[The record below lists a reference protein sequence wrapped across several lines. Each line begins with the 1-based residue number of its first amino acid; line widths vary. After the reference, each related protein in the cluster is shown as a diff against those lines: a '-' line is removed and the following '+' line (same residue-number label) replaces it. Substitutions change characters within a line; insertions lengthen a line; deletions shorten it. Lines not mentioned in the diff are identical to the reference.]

1 MSSSTQLRPTERT
14 RPFVAVVCAVPLL
27 GEAMEFA
34 LDFAEVRSFSAT
46 GGDINGLLGWLRPD
60 ALIVDSEDGAQEAL
74 EFARE
79 NELPVLHVA
88 VRENALHLF
97 RGGAWEDVG
106 NGSGPEPE
114 MIRNVLAGVL
124 FARGG
129 ATTMNAADQTAI
141 LDGLELHDEL
151 RATVDER
158 TLEIV
163 DRRRRSAVVRSARLA
178 RPAAAADRRPRR
190 AARRDGPRGVDR

>member
-1 MSSSTQLRPTERT
+1 MSSTTQLRPAERA
-14 RPFVAVVCAVPLL
+14 RPFVAVVCSVPLL

-34 LDFAEVRSFSAT
+34 LDFADVRSFSAS

-60 ALIVDSEDGAQEAL
+60 ALIVDSEAAAEEAL

-79 NELPVLHVA
+79 HDLPVLHVS
-88 VRENALHLF
+88 VQEHALRLF
-97 RGGAWEDVG
+97 RSGAWEDVG

-129 ATTMNAADQTAI
+129 VT
-141 LDGLELHDEL
+141 
-151 RATVDER
+151 R
-158 TLEIV
+158 
-163 DRRRRSAVVRSARLA
+163 
-178 RPAAAADRRPRR
+178 
-190 AARRDGPRGVDR
+190 